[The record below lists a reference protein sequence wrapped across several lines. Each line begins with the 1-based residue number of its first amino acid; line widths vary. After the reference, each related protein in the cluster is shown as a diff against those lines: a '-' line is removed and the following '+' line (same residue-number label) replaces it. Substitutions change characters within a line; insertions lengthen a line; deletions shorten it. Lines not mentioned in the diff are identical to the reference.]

1 MAMMELARNQELS
14 FLVPE
19 EEGKGVRRIAVKV
32 AKDVEKTLGMH
43 TAVRKEADVLEQA
56 VLAVTAGSGEIAGKL
71 EERMPELCGIKGKWE
86 VYGFYLVENPCPGI
100 KKGLVIYG
108 SDRLGTIYGLFHLS
122 ELLGVSACCFWGDAG
137 YPSYE
142 KKILTSDKKSL
153 DKEDIYIY
161 VENGISKEPS
171 VKYRGFCKRRRKSI
185 WGRMEL
191 SDK

>member
-71 EERMPELCGIKGKWE
+71 EERLTELCGIKGKWE
-86 VYGFYLVENPCPGI
+86 VYGFY
-100 KKGLVIYG
+100 
-108 SDRLGTIYGLFHLS
+108 LS

-142 KKILTSDKKSL
+142 KKDSDL
-153 DKEDIYIY
+153 
-161 VENGISKEPS
+161 
-171 VKYRGFCKRRRKSI
+171 R
-185 WGRMEL
+185 
-191 SDK
+191 

>member
-56 VLAVTAGSGEIAGKL
+56 VLAVTAGRGEIAGKL
-71 EERMPELCGIKGKWE
+71 EERLPELCGIKGKWE
-86 VYGFYLVENPCPGI
+86 VYG
-100 KKGLVIYG
+100 
-108 SDRLGTIYGLFHLS
+108 FHLS

-142 KKILTSDKKSL
+142 KKILISDKKSL

>member
-1 MAMMELARNQELS
+1 MALFARNQELS

-32 AKDVEKTLGMH
+32 AKDVEKTMGMH
-43 TAVRKEADVLEQA
+43 AAVRKEADVLEQA

-71 EERMPELCGIKGKWE
+71 EERLPELCGIKGKWE

-100 KKGLVIYG
+100 KKGLVTYG

-122 ELLGVSACCFWGDAG
+122 ELLGVSACCFWGDAR